1 MFLVEVERIVQC
13 IGNLPLVSLC
23 IVALAITIRTLIG
36 CCCLGRT
43 IVPIVGTSLLPLIAT
58 SCTPCK
64 ILDNVELYTSIHSS
78 KTSKLLVCDSV
89 ISKNWVVR
97 VVVVTT
103 RNGIESI
110 CEVFAKHLLVGK
122 ANTTCYRLKNRLLQ
136 CTTKRATT
144 FELGHL
150 QGRRE
155 VETYA
160 LPKFV
165 IDLGAD
171 TVLIVTMLC
180 HDTIL
185 ASIVVAE
192 HILCLLATTRDIDI
206 MCLSHTSRSEH
217 LVLPVDTG
225 TVAIFA
231 CYTVISA
238 CIEVGITY
246 AATKKACESILVATK
261 SLELILILHVIL
273 NAKQVEL
280 LAKTLETYITIIRN
294 LSLAGL
300 TALGSNKDYTIGTSS
315 TINSCSRSILHHVDG
330 LDIVDIHISQTIF
343 HLETIHDVEW
353 LGTLCDR
360 RTTTYSNVDI
370 GTWRTT
376 LGNDVHT
383 GSLTCQSLSG
393 RSSRY
398 IGKILTA
405 D

>member
-1 MFLVEVERIVQC
+1 M
-13 IGNLPLVSLC
+13 
-23 IVALAITIRTLIG
+23 
-36 CCCLGRT
+36 
-43 IVPIVGTSLLPLIAT
+43 
-58 SCTPCK
+58 
-64 ILDNVELYTSIHSS
+64 
-78 KTSKLLVCDSV
+78 
-89 ISKNWVVR
+89 
-97 VVVVTT
+97 
-103 RNGIESI
+103 
-110 CEVFAKHLLVGK
+110 
-122 ANTTCYRLKNRLLQ
+122 
-136 CTTKRATT
+136 
-144 FELGHL
+144 
-150 QGRRE
+150 
-155 VETYA
+155 
-160 LPKFV
+160 

-300 TALGSNKDYTIGTSS
+300 TALCSNKDYTIGTSS

-330 LDIVDIHISQTIF
+330 LNIVDIHISQTIF

-353 LGTLCDR
+353 LGTLGDR